1 MSLESYQIQINTE
14 LKSMDQRLGDLEEKM
29 NSIDGKLTQV
39 VDAIIGNPLVKSGGF
54 IDKIGK
60 LEEKV
65 VIMEKKIEKHDDFKK
80 RITWTVGIIIAT
92 VMFLE
97 YAVKI
102 YTNLK

>member
-1 MSLESYQIQINTE
+1 MALESYQIQINTE
-14 LKSMDQRLGDLEEKM
+14 LQSMDQRLGDLEEKM

-54 IDKIGK
+54 IDKIEK

-65 VIMEKKIEKHDDFKK
+65 IVMEKKIEKHDDFKK

-97 YAVKI
+97 YVVKI